1 MEAFKNGFAPQDQS
15 LIDCKLPGLS
25 SVVAQL
31 SNSREI
37 WFAERLGIEAMS
49 RDFGDPNLF
58 LTLNNSPR
66 ETYDTRLLLHK
77 LEHGSDAEFNP
88 DYFERNTECF
98 TELMGRYADYFRRQ
112 RRRRYHRHSRL
123 HRHCSHCTK
132 YLCFKINLREK
143 L

>member
-77 LEHGSDAEFNP
+77 LSMVQMRNSIPIISSATRSVLQSWWVDMQTISAVKDDVDTTAIP
-88 DYFERNTECF
+88 DF
-98 TELMGRYADYFRRQ
+98 TATAVTVQ
-112 RRRRYHRHSRL
+112 ST
-123 HRHCSHCTK
+123 SV
-132 YLCFKINLREK
+132 LR
-143 L
+143 